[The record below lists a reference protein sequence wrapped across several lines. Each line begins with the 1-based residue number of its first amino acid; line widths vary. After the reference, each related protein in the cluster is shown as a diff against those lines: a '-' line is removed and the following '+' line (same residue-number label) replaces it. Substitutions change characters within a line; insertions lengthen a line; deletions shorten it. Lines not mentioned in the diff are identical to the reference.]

1 MASTRALRIL
11 VVEDDA
17 LVGRALR
24 RALTERGHRVEL
36 AITCGEARGA
46 TGPFDCAVLDIDL
59 PDGSGLDLARE
70 LLGTVS
76 PAVVFFSGSDDPQVR
91 LDASDLG
98 TFVPKSAGVEQLEE
112 IVKESVEEA
121 AEELAAGAEDTP
133 VPQGEPG
140 LPRTRTGPRK
150 KRF

>member
-1 MASTRALRIL
+1 MVSTRALEIL
-11 VVEDDA
+11 IVEDDA

-24 RALTERGHRVEL
+24 RSLTDKGHRVEL
-36 AITCGEARGA
+36 AVTCAEARRA

-59 PDGSGLDLARE
+59 PDGSGLALARE

-76 PAVVFFSGSDDPQVR
+76 PTVVFFSGSDDPQVR

-112 IVKESVEEA
+112 LVMEAVEETA
-121 AEELAAGAEDTP
+121 GEIAAGAEDTP
-133 VPQGEPG
+133 LPPG
-140 LPRTRTGPRK
+140 SPRTRTGPRK

>member
-1 MASTRALRIL
+1 MVSTRALKIL
-11 VVEDDA
+11 IVEDDA

-24 RALTERGHRVEL
+24 RSLTGRGHCVEL
-36 AITCGEARGA
+36 ATTCAEARGA

-59 PDGSGLDLARE
+59 PDGSGLALARE

-76 PAVVFFSGSDDPQVR
+76 PTVVFFSGSDDPQVR

-112 IVKESVEEA
+112 LVMESVEEA
-121 AEELAAGAEDTP
+121 ADEIAAGAEDTP
-133 VPQGEPG
+133 LPPG
-140 LPRTRTGPRK
+140 SPRMRTGPRK